1 MGSPKMNNSMWY
13 VMKRIGKAI
22 FNEEMLGPEAPVL
35 VGLSGGFAS
44 MALLKGLVERRK
56 RVPYKH
62 PVVPAFVYDGV
73 HGPPD
78 EVAEVLK
85 AWCKTMDL
93 DLLVDKQLQPND
105 NHFDPVPHGWR
116 LAALARQA
124 GAPYIALGHTVVDRA
139 VGILEAMVCEGVV
152 RDAPTRESLIT
163 EDGDTYVVVRPVSL
177 ITSQA
182 VLDAATDE
190 FLPYR
195 ARQVAPPGAEL
206 KNLLGDF
213 VINKKGAP
221 LEKLMNVVNAPGR
234 IHGKYMA

>member
-1 MGSPKMNNSMWY
+1 MAGRKMNNSMWY

-35 VGLSGGFAS
+35 VGLSGGFSS

-56 RVPYKH
+56 RVPFKH

-78 EVAEVLK
+78 EVAAVLK

-93 DLLVDKQLQPND
+93 DLLVDEQVQPD
-105 NHFDPVPHGWR
+105 DCHFDPIPHGQR
-116 LAALARQA
+116 LARLARGT

-139 VGILEAMVCEGVV
+139 VRILEAMVCEGVV
-152 RDAPTRESLIT
+152 RDAPTKESLQT
-163 EDGDTYVVVRPVSL
+163 EEGETYAIVRPVSL

-190 FLPYR
+190 GLPYLTR
-195 ARQVAPPGAEL
+195 KVAPPGDEL

-213 VINKKGAP
+213 VISKKGAP